1 LLFKLEKKNLNI
13 TNNILQIGITMSGG
27 LQIVKTDGMAVYPM
41 KNFNAHV
48 VSY

>member
-1 LLFKLEKKNLNI
+1 MPTHITPLRLEDCRLL
-13 TNNILQIGITMSGG
+13 
-27 LQIVKTDGMAVYPM
+27 KTDGMAVYPM